1 MAPAPV
7 NRRANR
13 TITQPTHIAP
23 SAPSNVANGAAL
35 PAALA
40 TRAARNIAEKTG
52 PMASDCAIASTV
64 VRTAGPRCCS
74 VEIASGLVIVWL
86 AWSDYHRV
94 SRRLDVRLRGVPQKT
109 SAQYRSY
116 DLYCQAKPQCV
127 PRFRKQQPAL

>member
-7 NRRANR
+7 NLRANR

-23 SAPSNVANGAAL
+23 SAPSNVAKGAAL

-52 PMASDCAIASTV
+52 PIASDCAIASTV

-74 VEIASGLVIVWL
+74 VEIASGLVMVWL
-86 AWSDYHRV
+86 AWSDCHRRESTARPPV
-94 SRRLDVRLRGVPQKT
+94 ARRPTKT